1 MGPLRPKEVTTTSNY
16 EIMLLLN
23 PEAEAERRTEIL
35 DRITKTA
42 TDGGG
47 SVEKVDEWGKKRLA
61 YEIDHIRDA
70 FYYVITLTAAA
81 DVLGE
86 IARILKI
93 TDEVIRF
100 MPVSLK
106 ETVTSSKVEA

>member
-1 MGPLRPKEVTTTSNY
+1 MGPLRPKEVSTTNNY

-23 PEAEAERRTEIL
+23 PETEAGRQSEIM
-35 DRITKTA
+35 DRVNSIA
-42 TDGGG
+42 ASGAG

-61 YEIDHIRDA
+61 YEINHINDA
-70 FYYVITLTAAA
+70 FYFVITLTATA
-81 DVLGE
+81 DVLDE
-86 IARILKI
+86 IARILSI

-106 ETVTSSKVEA
+106 EKVASES